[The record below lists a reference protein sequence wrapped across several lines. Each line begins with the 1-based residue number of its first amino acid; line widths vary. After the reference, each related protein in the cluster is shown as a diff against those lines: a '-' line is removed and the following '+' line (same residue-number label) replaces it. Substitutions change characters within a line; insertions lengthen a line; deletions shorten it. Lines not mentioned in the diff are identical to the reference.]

1 MINFDDFKK
10 VDLRVGK
17 VVQAEKVEK
26 SDKLLKL
33 IISVGEEERQVLSG
47 IAKSY
52 SPEDIINKNVI
63 LVANLEPRSI
73 MGLESRGMVL
83 AVGDESGVVLISP
96 EKEVESGLQVT

>member
-10 VDLRVGK
+10 VDLRIGK
-17 VVQAEKVEK
+17 VVQAEKIEK

-33 IISVGEEERQVLSG
+33 MINIGEEERQVLSG

-52 SPEDIINKNVI
+52 SPEEIINKNVI

-73 MGLESRGMVL
+73 MGFESKGMVL
-83 AVGDESGVVLISP
+83 AVGTENGVVLISP
-96 EKEVESGLQVT
+96 EKDIEAGLQVT